1 MGFRVATFNLKD
13 FVAPSAKERERFT
26 EKVRWTAEL
35 VASLSADVVAFQEV
49 GDREWLDLLLNHE
62 RIDGRYAHVVMG
74 SADARG
80 IRSVIVSSLPTFD
93 SRVHTADA
101 LPIPTLGQLAA
112 PEFAA
117 PIPLR
122 RGVVEVEVRP
132 EGFGS
137 VRVITG
143 HFKSRR
149 PVLFESTR
157 KERKRAAGRLGDA
170 HLRSV
175 FWRAAEASFVRE
187 RVDKILD
194 EQGVH
199 VVVLGD
205 FNDTRDSVP
214 LRLLRGKEPTAL
226 VDVTERLAAGR
237 RYTSM
242 HDGRREQI
250 DHLLVSA
257 SLDGLCTNAGIENH
271 HVRQHPHVPND
282 AEIARGASR
291 PRLEHDSDHA
301 PIWAEFAC
309 ADPLLRSGVVPQG
322 KSSDS

>member
-13 FVAPSAKERERFT
+13 FVAPSVQERDRFT

-35 VASLSADVVAFQEV
+35 VASLLADVVAFQEI
-49 GDREWLDLLLNHE
+49 GEREWLDLLLNHE
-62 RIDGRYAHVVMG
+62 VLKGRYPHVAMG

-93 SRVHTADA
+93 ARVHTADA
-101 LPIPTLGQLAA
+101 LPVPTLGQLAA
-112 PEFAA
+112 PEFAE

-122 RGVVEVEVRP
+122 RGVVEIEVRP

-157 KERKRAAGRLGDA
+157 KERKRAAGRLTDA

-175 FWRAAEASFVRE
+175 FWRAAEATFMRT
-187 RVDKILD
+187 RIDKILD
-194 EQGVH
+194 DGESH
-199 VVVLGD
+199 AVVLGD

-214 LRLLRGKEPTAL
+214 LRLLRGQEPTAL

-250 DHLLVSA
+250 DHLLVSD
-257 SLDGLCTNAGIENH
+257 SLNALCSGAGIENG

-282 AEIARGASR
+282 KEIARGASR
-291 PRLEHDSDHA
+291 PRLEYDSDHA
-301 PIWAEFAC
+301 PIWAEFMR
-309 ADPLLRSGVVPQG
+309 RSLI
-322 KSSDS
+322 ST